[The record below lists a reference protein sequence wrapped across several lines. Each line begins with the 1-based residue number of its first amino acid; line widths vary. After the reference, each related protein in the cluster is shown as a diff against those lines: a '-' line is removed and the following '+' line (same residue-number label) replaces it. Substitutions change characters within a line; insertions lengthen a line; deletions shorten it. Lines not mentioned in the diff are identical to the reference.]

1 MPTHPIKPLKL
12 SPVREEMRPSS
23 TAGRAGLSRVAP
35 GALRGIPSAALRCA
49 AVGAVR
55 QVGGKVVHDSRG
67 NAMWDW
73 AVATGV
79 LAGTKSAELLRMLD
93 NPTLALEGDCELV
106 GEWAGDPYNRS

>member
-1 MPTHPIKPLKL
+1 
-12 SPVREEMRPSS
+12 
-23 TAGRAGLSRVAP
+23 
-35 GALRGIPSAALRCA
+35 
-49 AVGAVR
+49 
-55 QVGGKVVHDSRG
+55 
-67 NAMWDW
+67 MWDW